1 MFQNSGS
8 YLSAIEKEEIVDNII
23 QDLFTSIPVEHV
35 SDRGDDKVKF
45 ENQKKEKLLN
55 IVATTSKKQN

>member
-1 MFQNSGS
+1 MFQNSNS
-8 YLSAIEKEEIVDNII
+8 YLSAVEKEEIVDNII

-45 ENQKKEKLLN
+45 EKPEEGE
-55 IVATTSKKQN
+55 VVEYCSYYF